1 MVEGQFMIR
10 RYGKPSG
17 PLLTLKS
24 NFFSDNDELLDE
36 QRQLAALYA
45 DQPRRTRCKA
55 CDNTID
61 KVAFSK
67 LGVDYMICPR
77 CGHLNGAHEDSDAF
91 CTAVYTDAAG
101 AAYARAYSAADREAY
116 RIRTRDIYIPKAGF
130 LVESLAALGE
140 DPGKLSYADL
150 GAGSGYFVA
159 ALRSTGLAAVR
170 GHEVSTTQ
178 VALANEMIGE
188 ELVEAHAL
196 DETLALAG
204 RLQAN
209 VVSLIGVLE
218 HLQQPRQLLAALKS
232 NPRVSYIYISVPL
245 FSPSVFFEIAFPD
258 VMQRHLSGAH
268 THLYT
273 ETSLDWTCREF
284 GLRRVAEW
292 WFGSDIVDLYRSVL
306 IRLAQTE
313 ATAGAAAI
321 WQDMLKPV
329 VDGMQESLD
338 NRHLSSEVHMLLQFE
353 SKT

>member
-1 MVEGQFMIR
+1 MIR
-10 RYGKPSG
+10 RYSKPSG

-24 NFFSDNDELLDE
+24 HFFSDNDKLLDE

-45 DQPRRTRCKA
+45 RQSRRTRCKA
-55 CDNTID
+55 CDETIE

-91 CTAVYTDAAG
+91 CAAVYTDAAG
-101 AAYARAYSAADREAY
+101 AAYARAYGAADREAY
-116 RIRTRDIYIPKAGF
+116 RIRTRDIYVPKARF
-130 LVESLAALGE
+130 LTESLSALGE
-140 DPGKLSYADL
+140 DPQGLSYADL

-159 ALRSTGLAAVR
+159 ALRAVGIAAVR
-170 GHEVSTTQ
+170 GHEVSETQ
-178 VALANEMIGE
+178 VAVANEMAGE
-188 ELVEAHAL
+188 KLVETHAL
-196 DETLALAG
+196 DETLSLAS

-218 HLQQPRQLLAALKS
+218 HLQEPRELLAALKS
-232 NPRVSYIYISVPL
+232 NPSVSYVYISVPL
-245 FSPSVFFEIAFPD
+245 FSPSVFLEIAFPD

-292 WFGSDIVDLYRSVL
+292 WFGSDIVDLYRSIL
-306 IRLAQTE
+306 IRLAQSE

-321 WQDMLKPV
+321 WQEMLKPV

-338 NRHLSSEVHMLLQFE
+338 RKHLSSEVHMLLQFE
-353 SKT
+353 NET

>member
-1 MVEGQFMIR
+1 MIR

-17 PLLTLKS
+17 PLLSLKS
-24 NFFSDNDELLDE
+24 NFFSDNDKLLDE

-45 DQPRRTRCKA
+45 RQPRRTRCKT
-55 CDNTID
+55 CDGTID

-67 LGVDYMICPR
+67 LGIEYMICPR

-91 CTAVYTDAAG
+91 CSAVYTDAAG
-101 AAYARAYSAADREAY
+101 AAYARAYGAADREAY
-116 RIRTRDIYIPKAGF
+116 RIRTRDIYVPKARF
-130 LVESLAALGE
+130 LVESLAALGK
-140 DPGKLSYADL
+140 DPAELSYADL

-159 ALRSTGLAAVR
+159 ALRSTGLAQVR
-170 GHEVSTTQ
+170 GHEVSATQ
-178 VALANEMIGE
+178 VALANEMVGE
-188 ELVEAHAL
+188 ELVETHAL
-196 DETLALAG
+196 DETVALAG
-204 RLQAN
+204 RIQAN

-232 NPRVSYIYISVPL
+232 NPSVSYIYISVPL

-273 ETSLDWTCREF
+273 ESSLNWTCHEF
-284 GLRRVAEW
+284 GLRRLAEW

-306 IRLAQTE
+306 THLAQTD
-313 ATAGAAAI
+313 ATAGAATV

-329 VDGMQESLD
+329 IDGMQESLD
-338 NRHLSSEVHMLLQFE
+338 NKHLSSEVHMLLQFE
-353 SKT
+353 SELE